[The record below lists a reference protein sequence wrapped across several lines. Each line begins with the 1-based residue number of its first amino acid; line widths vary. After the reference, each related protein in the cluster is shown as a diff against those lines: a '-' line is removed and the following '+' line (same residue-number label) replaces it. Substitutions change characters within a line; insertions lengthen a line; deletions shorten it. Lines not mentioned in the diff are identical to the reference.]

1 MEMELVLKTSRKS
14 DKNMVKNEAFTDETI
29 LTKTDKPTKPY
40 ISNLAYLILRKK
52 GWFLEILQFFL
63 ETINITIKITMRNV
77 IINYKIFQVITVLSR
92 DSSSTVTEEVSR

>member
-40 ISNLAYLILRKK
+40 ISRVISGN
-52 GWFLEILQFFL
+52 FTVFL
-63 ETINITIKITMRNV
+63 ETITITIKITMRNV
-77 IINYKIFQVITVLSR
+77 IINYKIFQVITFLTR

>member
-1 MEMELVLKTSRKS
+1 MKQFWQKQT
-14 DKNMVKNEAFTDETI
+14 NQQNPIFQ
-29 LTKTDKPTKPY
+29 
-40 ISNLAYLILRKK
+40 

-63 ETINITIKITMRNV
+63 ETITFTIKITVRNV